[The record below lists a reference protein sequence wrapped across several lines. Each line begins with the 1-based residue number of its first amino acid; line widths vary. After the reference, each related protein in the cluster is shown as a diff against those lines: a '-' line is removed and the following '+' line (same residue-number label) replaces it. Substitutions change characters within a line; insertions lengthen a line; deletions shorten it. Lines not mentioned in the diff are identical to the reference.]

1 VTTTGSITPSFK
13 NSRRFTP
20 WLERAI
26 LAAGVWFALLV
37 FALSARA
44 EPTEITAMR
53 ADRTADG
60 VVLSAQ
66 IALELPGPVDDA
78 LGKGIPLF
86 FVAEATLLRERW
98 YWYDKEI
105 ATATRHMRLSF
116 QPLTRRWRLVV
127 SSGPIGQAG
136 LALGQ
141 TFDTREEAMAAVQR
155 ISGWRV
161 IESSE
166 FDPEPRHYINL
177 RFRLD
182 VSQLPRPF
190 QLGVAGQSDW
200 NLIATRSVRIATEAA
215 GR

>member
-1 VTTTGSITPSFK
+1 
-13 NSRRFTP
+13 
-20 WLERAI
+20 
-26 LAAGVWFALLV
+26 VWFALLV

-86 FVAEATLLRERW
+86 FVAEASLLRERW

>member
-1 VTTTGSITPSFK
+1 MQ
-13 NSRRFTP
+13 
-20 WLERAI
+20 
-26 LAAGVWFALLV
+26 AAGVWFVLLA

-44 EPTEITAMR
+44 EPAEITSLR
-53 ADRTADG
+53 AERNEGG

-66 IALELPGPVDDA
+66 ITLDLPDPVNDA

-105 ATATRHMRLSF
+105 ATATRHLRLSF

-127 SSGPIGQAG
+127 SSSPVGPSG

-141 TFDTREEAMAAVQR
+141 IFDTREEAMAAVQR
-155 ISGWRV
+155 IAGWRIV
-161 IESSE
+161 DSTE
-166 FDPEPRHYINL
+166 FDPEPRHYVNL
-177 RFRLD
+177 SFRLD

-190 QLGVAGQSDW
+190 QLGVAGQADW
-200 NLIATRSVRIATEAA
+200 NLIASRSARIAPEAA